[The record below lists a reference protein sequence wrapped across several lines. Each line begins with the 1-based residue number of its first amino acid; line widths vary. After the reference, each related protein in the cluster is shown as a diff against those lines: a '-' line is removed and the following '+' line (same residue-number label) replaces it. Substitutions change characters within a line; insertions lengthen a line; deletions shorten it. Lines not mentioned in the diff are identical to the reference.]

1 MKLVFRCTRAA
12 AIVSATATLASART
26 LDGPLTFVIWPGLV
40 TVDAVYRTF
49 GFYWDHSRSVLLLLL
64 PSLVANTALY
74 AGLFLA
80 VARLWTLGDPK
91 NPPEAS
97 RKS

>member
-1 MKLVFRCTRAA
+1 MKLLFRCTRAA
-12 AIVSATATLASART
+12 AIVSATATLVSALA

-64 PSLVANTALY
+64 PAFVLNTALY

-80 VARLWTLGDPK
+80 VSRLWSIGDTES
-91 NPPEAS
+91 PPDAS